1 MKKHCVAEFLLAI
14 WGIFLHESNC
24 NYNSYRFSYRFV
36 FILFLSFLTNK
47 KQESGFQQVGG
58 LVTRN
63 ICFLFI
69 ASSAVLQSHAKFNR
83 LFIKEFSYMLFT
95 WNFLTWIF
103 LQVFPSIWHFLYHW
117 DYAKFSYLIW
127 LTNWLTDLCTRGME
141 NLDRIESDRTSNE
154 TDGAKNISNC
164 NICWFELGIFIIYS
178 CCLNNNLLQQ
188 FVMYINVK

>member
-1 MKKHCVAEFLLAI
+1 MKIIVTIIPTNLVINFYPLFVLSYKPKTRI
-14 WGIFLHESNC
+14 W
-24 NYNSYRFSYRFV
+24 FSA
-36 FILFLSFLTNK
+36 SWW
-47 KQESGFQQVGG
+47 SGNEKYFY
-58 LVTRN
+58 
-63 ICFLFI
+63 FLFI

-127 LTNWLTDLCTRGME
+127 LTNWLTDLCACGME

-164 NICWFELGIFIIYS
+164 NICWFELGILIIYS
-178 CCLNNNLLQQ
+178 YCLNNNLLQQ